1 MGRRMAEGRTLETN
15 GETIGMPVSRAV
27 VKANRAS
34 TGIPQQ
40 RDVHEERAPSLVS
53 LPVFGPSIQ
62 NEDE

>member
-1 MGRRMAEGRTLETN
+1 MGRRMAENRTVETH
-15 GETIGMPVSRAV
+15 GDIIGMPVSRNV
-27 VKANRAS
+27 VKASRPS